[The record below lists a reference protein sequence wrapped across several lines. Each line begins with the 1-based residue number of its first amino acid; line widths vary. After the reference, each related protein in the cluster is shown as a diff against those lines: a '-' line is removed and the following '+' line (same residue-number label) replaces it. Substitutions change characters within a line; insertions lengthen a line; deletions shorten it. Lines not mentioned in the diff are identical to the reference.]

1 MHADKIYTDLVGH
14 ILENG
19 ERVSNRTGIDTL
31 SVFGYQ
37 MRFDLREGFPALTTK
52 KLAWKAC
59 VGELLWFLE
68 GSDDERRLA
77 EITYGRDRKE
87 LVGKSTI
94 WTANA
99 DAQGRDLGYPNNDE
113 VKGLGPVYGVQWRN
127 WRADRIGTDRRGIGH
142 GRFTCD
148 QIVELLHKLRT
159 NPDDRRLIVSAWNVG
174 FIPVMALPPCHV
186 MCQFRVINGCLNCQ
200 MYQRS
205 CDVGLGVPF
214 NIASYALLTHII
226 AREVG
231 LEVGEF
237 IHTLGDAHIYVNH
250 IEPLRLQLKNE
261 PFPMP
266 KLIIEE
272 NFSLVDTLEGET
284 PLNAVSSFKLDG
296 YKSHESIKMDMAV

>member
-1 MHADKIYTDLVGH
+1 MADKQYFKLVND
-14 ILENG
+14 ILTNG
-19 ERVSNRTGIDTL
+19 VLTKNRTSMDTL

-37 MRFDLREGFPALTTK
+37 MRFNLSEGFPALTSK

-77 EITYGRDRKE
+77 EITYGRDRSE
-87 LVGKSTI
+87 LVGRNTI

-99 DAQGRDLGYPNNDE
+99 DAQGVQLGYYNGDD
-113 VKGLGPVYGVQWRN
+113 VKRLGPIYGVQWRN
-127 WRADRIGTDRRGIGH
+127 WGAWTQYGGGARPGEG
-142 GRFTCD
+142 CD
-148 QIVELLHKLRT
+148 QVTELLNKLRT
-159 NPDDRRLIVSAWNVG
+159 NPDDRRIILSAWNVEELRD
-174 FIPVMALPPCHV
+174 MALPPCHV
-186 MCQFRVINGCLNCQ
+186 MSQYRVIDGRLNCL

-214 NIASYALLTHII
+214 NIASYALLTHIL

-231 LEVGEF
+231 LEVGDF
-237 IHTLGDAHIYVNH
+237 VHTLGDAHIYVNH
-250 IEPLRLQLKNE
+250 IDALQEQLLRE

-272 NFSLVDTLEGET
+272 KFSLDDTLRGKT
-284 PLNAVSSFKLDG
+284 PLNAVNSFKLDG
-296 YKSHESIKMDMAV
+296 YRSHDTIKMDMAV